1 VDFSE
6 PIGLLLKAVH
16 FAADKHRSQRRK
28 DAAQSPYIDHPIEVA
43 QLLWEVGGVREASV
57 IVAALLHDTIEDTET
72 AREELRDLFGAEVL
86 SLVLEL
92 TDDKSL
98 DKAERKR
105 LQIVNA
111 PHRSAAA
118 KLIALADKCCNLRDL
133 LQSPP
138 RDWSVGRR
146 RDYLLWSEQV
156 VAGLRGA
163 SPTLEAYY
171 DRDVSE
177 GRVSLGIEYG
187 IPYDPYR
194 RVP

>member
-1 VDFSE
+1 MDFSE
-6 PIGLLLKAVH
+6 PTGLFLKAVH

-43 QLLWEVGGVREASV
+43 QLLWEVGGVRDAAV

-72 AREELRDLFGAEVL
+72 TREELGDRFGPEVL

-92 TDDKSL
+92 TDNKSL

-105 LQIVNA
+105 LQIANA
-111 PHRSAAA
+111 PHKSAAA

-133 LQSPP
+133 LHSPP
-138 RDWSVGRR
+138 RDWSSDRR
-146 RDYLLWSEQV
+146 REYLLWTERV

-163 SPTLEAYY
+163 SPALEAYY
-171 DRDVSE
+171 DRELSE
-177 GRVSLGIEYG
+177 GRVSLGIE
-187 IPYDPYR
+187 
-194 RVP
+194 